1 MKIRLKLWLAAA
13 MCTCFGAQGQ
23 AEIPAG
29 YYDSCEGKSG
39 QALLKALSEKITN
52 HTNVGYDGLW
62 SVYRQSDVHADGSL
76 WDIYTTKDWGSNFKL
91 CGNYKLIGDCV
102 NREHSLPKSW
112 WGGGKSA
119 QYSDAFHLYP
129 TDGRVNGQR
138 SNYPYGEC
146 ANGTRLPNN
155 GNVQALGRLGSS
167 TFTGFSGTVFEPD
180 DEYKGDLARSYFYMA
195 TCYNSIVSGWTSGNG
210 KDFFA
215 GNSYPV
221 FKSWAIELLLKWT
234 RQDEVSQKEI
244 DRNEGIYEFQ
254 KNRNPF
260 IDHPELAEHI
270 WGSKQGEPWSS
281 KAVKEPIITQPAN
294 GTEINVGYASTGI
307 ARQNALTVKGAN
319 LSETVRLTASGA
331 FSVSPTSL
339 SATQANNGAGVTL
352 TVTGYEEGTAEGML
366 TITSGSVVNVVDLTA
381 EVVDGLPV
389 TVTNVTSNGF
399 NVNWVNLDEPATEY
413 TVHIKQGNEYV
424 PGYPEKVLS
433 SKETHL
439 AYTLDALT
447 EYSVWVTT
455 PVLASAVHKIKTADV
470 VPSILLLFDGD
481 LDFFTEPGVP
491 SEAAEILM
499 DVENVGSEITVS
511 VEAPFELSSDKS
523 AWSREIILD
532 PEEDR
537 FYLRVNSAGAGDY
550 STFIT
555 CTAGTYTNDDA
566 EATAT
571 IAEAVTFLEDWEKVE
586 NPSKTVPCYSSTTF
600 NGSMC
605 RWAVTDGGFGS
616 KGEMNSTWALRMGKD
631 ANSTI
636 AMDEDKAGGI
646 GTVTFDA
653 QKWSSSEATATVEVE
668 YSTDHG
674 ATWEK
679 AATIDLDNGDAPEN
693 ISVTVN
699 RSGNGRIRLRQSGG
713 KRWMVDNIGI
723 SNYSGTDA
731 VMELDYHGWD
741 TYCRNGRLV
750 VESRDSEIEVAVYGM
765 DGLTWVK
772 ERIVGGMREY
782 SLPKGLYVVVS
793 GDYSRR
799 VVVK

>member
-1 MKIRLKLWLAAA
+1 MKIHLKLWFATA
-13 MCTCFGAQGQ
+13 MYACIGVQGQ

-39 QALLKALSEKITN
+39 QALLKALYETIN
-52 HTNVGYDGLW
+52 DHHNVGYDGLW
-62 SVYRQSDVHADGSL
+62 SVYRKSDVHADGTL
-76 WDIYTTKDWGSNFKL
+76 WDIYTTKNWGSSFKQ
-91 CGNYKLIGDCV
+91 CGNYKQIGDCV

-129 TDGRVNGQR
+129 TDGKVNGQR

-155 GNVQALGRLGSS
+155 GNVQALGKLGNSS
-167 TFTGFSGTVFEPD
+167 FSGFSGTVFEPD

-195 TCYNSIVSGWTSGNG
+195 TCYNGIVSGWTSGNG

-234 RQDEVSQKEI
+234 RQDEVSKKEI
-244 DRNEGIYEFQ
+244 DRNDAIYEFQ
-254 KNRNPF
+254 NNRNPF

-270 WGSKQGEPWSS
+270 WGTKQNEPWSAT
-281 KAVKEPIITQPAN
+281 AVKEPMITQPAN
-294 GTEINVGYASTGI
+294 GSEINVGYASTGI
-307 ARQNALTVKGAN
+307 ARQHEITVKGTN
-319 LSETVRLTASGA
+319 LSQTVRLTASGA
-331 FSVSPTSL
+331 FTVSPATL
-339 SATQANNGAGVTL
+339 SATQVNNGTTATL
-352 TVTGYEEGTAEGML
+352 TVTGHAEGTAEGML
-366 TITSGSVVNVVDLTA
+366 TISSGSAVSVVNLTA
-381 EVVDGLPV
+381 EIVDGLPV
-389 TVTNVTSNGF
+389 NITDVTSNGF
-399 NVNWVNLDEPATEY
+399 NVKWVNLDVPATDY
-413 TVHIKQGNEYV
+413 TVHIKQGDAYV
-424 PGYPEKVLS
+424 PGYPVKVPS
-433 SKETHL
+433 NKETHL

-447 EYSVWVTT
+447 EYSVQVTT
-455 PVLASAVHKIKTADV
+455 PTVASSVHKVTTADV
-470 VPSILLLFDGD
+470 VPSILLLFDGE

-499 DVENVGSEITVS
+499 DVENVGSDIRVS

-523 AWSREIILD
+523 AWSREITLD

-537 FYLRVNSAGAGDY
+537 FYLHVNSAGAGEY

-571 IAEAVTFLEDWEKVE
+571 VAEAVTFLEDWEKVE

-600 NGSMC
+600 EGSMC
-605 RWAVTDGGFGS
+605 RWAVTNGGFGS
-616 KGEMNSTWALRMGKD
+616 KGEMNSTWALRLGKD
-631 ANSTI
+631 DNSTI
-636 AMDEDKAGGI
+636 AMDEDKSGGI

-668 YSTDHG
+668 YSTDKG

-679 AATIDLDNGDAPEN
+679 AASINLDNDTPEN

-699 RSGNGRIRLRQSGG
+699 QTGSGRIRLRQSSG

-723 SNYSGTDA
+723 SNYSGTGA

-741 TYCRNGRLV
+741 TYCRNGKLV
-750 VESRDSEIEVAVYGM
+750 VESREGEMDVAVYGM

-772 ERIVGGMREY
+772 ERINGGMREY
-782 SLPKGLYVVVS
+782 SLPKGVYVVVS
-793 GDYSRR
+793 DDYSRR